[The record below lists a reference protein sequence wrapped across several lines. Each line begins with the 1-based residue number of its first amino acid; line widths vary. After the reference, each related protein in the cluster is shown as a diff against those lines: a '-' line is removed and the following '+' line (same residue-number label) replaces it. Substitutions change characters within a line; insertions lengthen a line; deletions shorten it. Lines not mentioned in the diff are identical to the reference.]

1 MAPRGEKTPPAGRP
15 AARPPG
21 SRRRRRRDLP
31 LANDASARYLPWLIA
46 FLVFLAG
53 LALVGGLG
61 ANRLA
66 ARWDSGLAGKLTVQ
80 VMPGQ
85 NAEETKTR
93 VGLVLDLLTASKGVA
108 SVEVLD
114 RKQLGALLEPWL
126 GASAYEESLPLPML
140 IDVTL
145 DPGVEGVPPGLAERL
160 EKEIPAAHLDDHQ
173 RYLGALISFARS
185 LQLIAL
191 AVVVLVGAATIL
203 TLIFVTRTGL
213 SVHRQT
219 IELLHLMGARDRYV
233 AGQFQGNAARL
244 ALRGG
249 LVGLVA
255 AGLVLYALERVVQ
268 SGGAGLLPS
277 FSPTPVD
284 WAALL
289 VLPPLAVAVAA
300 LTARWTVLR
309 TLTRLP

>member
-1 MAPRGEKTPPAGRP
+1 MARKQAAPERP
-15 AARPPG
+15 AAPPRPG
-21 SRRRRRRDLP
+21 RRRRRRDLP

-80 VMPGQ
+80 VLPGQ
-85 NAEETKTR
+85 NAAETETR
-93 VGLVLDLLTASKGVA
+93 VGLVLDFLTASAGVA
-108 SVEVLD
+108 QVEVLD
-114 RKQLGALLEPWL
+114 RRALGALLEPWL
-126 GASAYEESLPLPML
+126 GDSAYEESLPLPVL

-145 DPGVEGVPPGLAERL
+145 SPEVEGVPAGLAERL
-160 EKEIPAAHLDDHQ
+160 EAEIPAARLDDHQ

-185 LQLIAL
+185 LQLIAV
-191 AVVVLVGAATIL
+191 AVVLLVGAATIL

-213 SVHRQT
+213 AVHRQT

-233 AGQFQGNAARL
+233 AGQFQANAAHL

-249 LVGLVA
+249 LVGLA
-255 AGLVLYALERVVQ
+255 SAGLVLYALERVVQ

-284 WAALL
+284 WVSLL
-289 VLPPLAVAVAA
+289 LLPPLAVAVAA
-300 LTARWTVLR
+300 LTARWTVLG
-309 TLTRLP
+309 TLARMP

>member
-1 MAPRGEKTPPAGRP
+1 VARGSARP
-15 AARPPG
+15 APAATRAAAPK
-21 SRRRRRRDLP
+21 RRRRRDLP
-31 LANDASARYLPWLIA
+31 LAGDASARYLPWLIA

-85 NAEETKTR
+85 NAAETETR
-93 VGLVLDLLTASKGVA
+93 VGLVLDFLTARPEVA
-108 SVEVLD
+108 QVEVLD
-114 RKQLGALLEPWL
+114 RRALGQLLEPWL
-126 GASAYEESLPLPML
+126 GASAYDESLPLPVL
-140 IDVTL
+140 VDVSLAAGID
-145 DPGVEGVPPGLAERL
+145 GVPAGLAERL
-160 EKEIPAAHLDDHQ
+160 EEEIPAARLDDHQ
-173 RYLGALISFARS
+173 RYLGALIAFARS

-191 AVVVLVGAATIL
+191 AVVLLVGAATVL

-233 AGQFQGNAARL
+233 ARQFQTNAARL
-244 ALRGG
+244 ALHGA
-249 LVGLVA
+249 LVGLTS
-255 AGLVLYALERVVQ
+255 AGLVLFALERVVE
-268 SGGAGLLPS
+268 SGGAGLLPG

-284 WAALL
+284 WIALL
-289 VLPPLAVAVAA
+289 LLPPLAVAVAA
-300 LTARWTVLR
+300 LTARWTVLG
-309 TLTRLP
+309 TLARLP

>member
-1 MAPRGEKTPPAGRP
+1 MARLAIPTRADRP
-15 AARPPG
+15 VTTK
-21 SRRRRRRDLP
+21 RRRRRDLP
-31 LANDASARYLPWLIA
+31 LASDASARYLPWLIA

-85 NAEETKTR
+85 NAEETETR
-93 VGLVLDLLTASKGVA
+93 VGLVLDLLTGIEGV
-108 SVEVLD
+108 SQVEVLQ
-114 RKQLGALLEPWL
+114 RQELGALLEPWL
-126 GASAYEESLPLPML
+126 GDSAYEESLPLPVL

-145 DPGVEGVPPGLAERL
+145 APGIEGIPAGLAEQL
-160 EKEIPAAHLDDHQ
+160 EQEIPAARLDDHQ

-191 AVVVLVGAATIL
+191 AVVLLVGAATIM

-233 AGQFQGNAARL
+233 ARQFQANAARL
-244 ALRGG
+244 ALRGS
-249 LVGLVA
+249 LVGLA
-255 AGLVLYALERVVQ
+255 AAALILYALERVVE
-268 SGGAGLLPS
+268 GDGAGLLPS
-277 FSPTPVD
+277 FSPTLID
-284 WAALL
+284 WLALL
-289 VLPPLAVAVAA
+289 LLPPMAVAVAA
-300 LTARWTVLR
+300 LTARRTVLR
-309 TLTRLP
+309 TLARLP

>member
-1 MAPRGEKTPPAGRP
+1 MPRGTPRPASA
-15 AARPPG
+15 AARPGAPK
-21 SRRRRRRDLP
+21 RRRRRDLP
-31 LANDASARYLPWLIA
+31 LAGDASARYLPWLIA

-85 NAEETKTR
+85 NAAETETR
-93 VGLVLDLLTASKGVA
+93 VGLVLDFLTGRQEVA
-108 SVEVLD
+108 QVEVLD
-114 RKQLGALLEPWL
+114 RRALGALLEPWL
-126 GASAYEESLPLPML
+126 GASAYEDSLPLPVL
-140 IDVTL
+140 LDVTL
-145 DPGVEGVPPGLAERL
+145 AAGTPS
-160 EKEIPAAHLDDHQ
+160 IPAARLDDHQ
-173 RYLGALISFARS
+173 RYLGALIAFARS

-191 AVVVLVGAATIL
+191 AVVLLVGAATIL

-233 AGQFQGNAARL
+233 AKQFQANAARL
-244 ALRGG
+244 ALHGA
-249 LVGLVA
+249 LVGLTS
-255 AGLVLYALERVVQ
+255 AGLVLFALERVVE
-268 SGGAGLLPS
+268 SGGAGLLPG

-284 WAALL
+284 WIALL
-289 VLPPLAVAVAA
+289 LLPPLAIAVAA
-300 LTARWTVLR
+300 LTARWTVLG
-309 TLTRLP
+309 TLARLP